1 MNVKDAIIDLIGG
14 TAGKLVAHRD
24 LRDPSGT
31 EYIVILFIYRRDCLC
46 VCGSTPGHG
55 QSEDADLS
63 KHLLPRDDSLCPGDP
78 EEGRSGPGTVR
89 WHAPCTGGQC
99 VRECRPFCSLW
110 SLPKDCGHFLCSGR
124 IQSGD
129 DGTRRGGGGLTS
141 VPIDLTFLCVFL
153 MQSVED
159 MSPLYHGVSGLFAGF
174 FCSFTLC
181 PTELVKCRLQAM
193 REQFAMSQK
202 EAAHTLSSPH
212 APEHTF
218 KRVTYKIIL
227 LPSVYV
233 C

>member
-1 MNVKDAIIDLIGG
+1 MRACVGRVPNSDPDKSINKVDKFFGRGACNHGIFIMPGKTTSLICWGDLRNHVYFFLSFWFTVYCSQDLGTGGILASMSSGGSMNVKDAIIDLIGG

-129 DGTRRGGGGLTS
+129 DGTRRGGGG
-141 VPIDLTFLCVFL
+141 VN
-153 MQSVED
+153 
-159 MSPLYHGVSGLFAGF
+159 
-174 FCSFTLC
+174 
-181 PTELVKCRLQAM
+181 
-193 REQFAMSQK
+193 
-202 EAAHTLSSPH
+202 
-212 APEHTF
+212 
-218 KRVTYKIIL
+218 
-227 LPSVYV
+227 
-233 C
+233 